1 MGKRYDNNWGKG
13 DNKLYQN
20 PNFYWGQVIV
30 DPSTDPSGA
39 GRCKIFI
46 RELDREILGR
56 GVDGIDSLKNPENY
70 TELLKELPY
79 SYPMQTKFFPIIT

>member
-1 MGKRYDNNWGKG
+1 MGKRYDNDWGKG

-30 DPSTDPSGA
+30 DPATDPSGA

-46 RELDREILGR
+46 REWCR
-56 GVDGIDSLKNPENY
+56 S
-70 TELLKELPY
+70 
-79 SYPMQTKFFPIIT
+79 KFRPHFN